1 MLALIVQA
9 FRNGGEDSVEII
21 DQGVFEF
28 LELFL
33 QSVQLHIKLRVFLL
47 LFLQFLAKRG
57 FYCFFISN
65 DRAEVGLLFFC
76 FEEVGLQDLSYLYMT
91 LLLADFLIELV
102 LQSTY
107 LCFKLSD
114 LLLQFFLDQLH
125 IGDFFGLVLD
135 VVFSI
140 D

>member
-57 FYCFFISN
+57 LYCFFVGN
-65 DRAEVGLLFFC
+65 DRAEVGLLFFG
-76 FEEVGLQDLSYLYMT
+76 FEEVGLQDFSYLYMT

-135 VVFSI
+135 VVISI

>member
-1 MLALIVQA
+1 M
-9 FRNGGEDSVEII
+9 
-21 DQGVFEF
+21 
-28 LELFL
+28 
-33 QSVQLHIKLRVFLL
+33 
-47 LFLQFLAKRG
+47 
-57 FYCFFISN
+57 
-65 DRAEVGLLFFC
+65 LFFG
-76 FEEVGLQDLSYLYMT
+76 FEEVGLQDFSYLYMT

-102 LQSTY
+102 LQCTY

>member
-57 FYCFFISN
+57 LYCLFISN

-125 IGDFFGLVLD
+125 IGDFFGLGLD
-135 VVFSI
+135 VVISI